1 MRYKEFSTILAEAS
15 TIPAPQPVTPVAPM
29 APAAPVDAPIAEPKV
44 VSKPKAPAKP
54 TPPAKAEV
62 ADKPVTKSQ
71 VEQVLKAAGYED
83 FKIAGNKIHVLAQI
97 PPGQKKNEFRKVM
110 LDEILGILQSQLP
123 QFDPQF
129 SDDPGLSSLGGVVFD
144 NSPISVTVKD
154 SGKQGEKSAGVA
166 NELELA
172 SIIQS
177 VVEKYGSA
185 NVTFVD
191 PRGKKMTIKNCTNVE
206 VAGRDTADRKK
217 SDVTLKS
224 NKSSLPISIKK
235 LDADMWESA
244 DNLFGKRARAIL
256 DQLVDDGI
264 VKLKKIGTR
273 KLKTG
278 PVDVFELNKE
288 IVMEPTEEEAL
299 NAIFGS
305 DLNPEGG
312 IVIQTFKPEHFT
324 QNENDITVKAHAVI
338 TSAADIPESHLM
350 VWLLR
355 NDSTRNGGTLGI
367 AGIRPLGVTLTRG
380 IGRKGTKD
388 VVLVDQYGNVVKNP
402 NIKS

>member
-1 MRYKEFSTILAEAS
+1 MRYTEFTRTLVEA
-15 TIPAPQPVTPVAPM
+15 
-29 APAAPVDAPIAEPKV
+29 VDQLK
-44 VSKPKAPAKP
+44 
-54 TPPAKAEV
+54 T
-62 ADKPVTKSQ
+62 VTKHD
-71 VEQVLKAAGYED
+71 VEQTLRKAGYED
-83 FKIAGNKIHVLAQI
+83 FKINGNKINVLVQIPDGAKKAEFRNDILREVLAVL
-97 PPGQKKNEFRKVM
+97 KKAY
-110 LDEILGILQSQLP
+110 P
-123 QFDPQF
+123 QDGVEY
-129 SDDPGLSSLGGVVFD
+129 SRDPGISSLGGVIFA
-144 NSPISVTVKD
+144 NSSVQVVVKD

-177 VVEKYGSA
+177 VVETYGSA

-191 PRGKKMTIKNCTNVE
+191 PRGKKMTIKNCINVD
-206 VAGRDTADRKK
+206 VAGRDTGNRKK
-217 SDVTLKS
+217 ADVVLQSPKGF
-224 NKSSLPISIKK
+224 LPISIKK

-244 DNLFGKRARAIL
+244 DNLFGERARKIL
-256 DQLVDDGI
+256 DKLVKKGH
-264 VKLKKIGTR
+264 VKLNQIGDR

-278 PVDVFELNKE
+278 SVPVYELSKE

-305 DLNPEGG
+305 DLNPKGG

-324 QNENDITVKAHAVI
+324 QDGPTVTVDAHAVI

-355 NDSTRNGGTLGI
+355 NDSTRNGGSLGV

-380 IGRKGTKD
+380 IGKKGNKD
-388 VVLVDQYGNVVKNP
+388 VILVDQHGNVIDNP
-402 NIKS
+402 NQKAVDQAQHDKSIAKSSRDYLGAKAVGRA